1 MNSLAALARRVSLVL
16 ALALASGPVVGQ
28 GDGGAQP
35 PGTPFLRIE
44 LGMHAAPV
52 TRVVP
57 LPDGQRLLTVSLDKT
72 ARLWAADGVLLR
84 SFRPPIGEGDEG
96 GLQAAAV
103 SADGATA
110 WVAGQTGAAW
120 GRQAVIYA
128 FGIEDGAMRR
138 INTGVPASV
147 TALAAAPDGQRLAV
161 GFARNGGIA
170 IIDFQRREILHRP
183 DLGIANGVRSVAFN
197 RAGQLA
203 VASGDGMVRLFAPDF
218 RPIAQHRLTE
228 GGQPGDIAFAPDGK
242 LLAVGMAN
250 MPQVRLLDA
259 ASLRPQRNPPIGN
272 GLGQERQDLRS
283 VTWVPQPGGAALVAA
298 GYVLN
303 PQGQSVALRWS
314 NLTAPPAAV
323 LALGGTDAVLQLS
336 AMPDG
341 RLLFAAADPA
351 WGVLALDAKSGLRV
365 APSRADFRGVAQGL
379 SAPGVD
385 RTEFGLTRQGAG
397 SFRVSPDGMS
407 VEFGLRQGGQDV
419 LRFDVAERSLTR
431 LAGPSALPGPVP
443 GVLPLREWL
452 NGQTPRYADKL
463 LQLDE
468 GERARSAALLPGR
481 NGFLLGTDFALR
493 WFDLNGNLVASAVT
507 PAAVWGVQPT
517 ADGRQLVAALGDGTL
532 RWYDLNPTNALA
544 PRAALFVHGDARR
557 WLLWTPEGFFDH
569 ADEGGQNLAGFH
581 LNRAATES
589 AEWIAFNQLHRVFY
603 AGDLVRARLAFGDE
617 APLRERLAQIG
628 DVRRL
633 LTGASPPRVTLS
645 ALCYALPGQGEECR
659 PVSPTGATRGLGRV
673 RDSGGQ
679 AAATN
684 LGGPTPSPAPAT
696 GLELPEGVT
705 EVVLRAAMF
714 DRGGGIGQ
722 VDVFVNGR
730 NQGRAE
736 TRGLRR
742 DPASTPA
749 PAPAPSANLPPL
761 PPGAQPLERRI
772 RLEPGANT
780 LQLRAFDAGNAAFG
794 QSELVE
800 LRAPVR
806 SRTAEAPRL
815 PVLHLLSIGV
825 DDYTAT
831 AREGLRSLSNATGD
845 AETLVNSITGRPAR
859 AYSRVNSLVL
869 RDTEASLPRIE
880 AAFERLRAEVREED
894 TVVIFMAGHGMTDGQ
909 RYLFVPYLQQAASLD
924 AVRQQSLDDRR
935 LVALWAGLP
944 ARNSILLLDTCHAG
958 AFNLDFAGTLQNET
972 GRFVLAAASAQ
983 QSAADTA
990 AGRRNSPFSVAIQ
1003 EALTGATRD
1012 IAARGVTDQLQLGLH
1027 VRNRTPVLAREVGV
1041 EQRVAFRMSAGEIPE
1056 PFPLTEARP

>member
-1 MNSLAALARRVSLVL
+1 MKSLAALARRLSLVL
-16 ALALASGPVVGQ
+16 ALTLASGPGWGQ
-28 GDGGAQP
+28 GGGQP
-35 PGTPFLRIE
+35 PVSPFLRIE
-44 LGMHAAPV
+44 LGTHSAPI

-57 LPDGQRLLTVSLDKT
+57 LPDGQRVLTVSLDKT
-72 ARLWAADGVLLR
+72 ARLWAADGSMLR
-84 SFRPPIGEGDEG
+84 SFRPPIGDGDEG
-96 GLQAAAV
+96 ALAAAAV
-103 SADGATA
+103 SPDGATA

-120 GRQAVIYA
+120 GRTAVVYA
-128 FGIEDGAMRR
+128 FNIEDGAMRR
-138 INTGVPASV
+138 LNTGVPASV
-147 TALAAAPDGQRLAV
+147 TALAPSADGQRLAV
-161 GFARNGGIA
+161 GFARSGGIA
-170 IIDFQRREILHRP
+170 IIDFQRREVYHRP
-183 DLGIANGVRSVAFN
+183 DLGIANGVRSLAFD
-197 RAGQLA
+197 RSGRLA
-203 VASGDGMVRLFAPDF
+203 VASGDGSVRLLAPDF

-228 GGQPGDIAFAPDGK
+228 GGQPGDIAFSPDGK

-259 ASLRPQRNPPIGN
+259 ASLRAQRNPPIGN
-272 GLGQERQDLRS
+272 GLGQQRQDLRS
-283 VTWVPQPGGAALVAA
+283 VAWVPGPGGAALVAA

-314 NLTAPPAAV
+314 NLAAQPAAL
-323 LALGGTDAVLQLS
+323 LALGGTDAILQLN
-336 AMPDG
+336 ALPDG
-341 RLLFAAADPA
+341 RMLFAAADPA

-379 SAPGVD
+379 SQPGVD
-385 RTEFGLTRQGAG
+385 RTEFGFTRQGPG
-397 SFRVSPDGMS
+397 SFRVSPDGMA
-407 VEFGLRQGGQDV
+407 VEFGLHQGGQDV
-419 LRFDVAERSLTR
+419 LRFDVAERRLTR
-431 LAGPSALPGPVP
+431 LQGPSNLPGPVP

-452 NGQTPRYADKL
+452 NGQSPRFADKL

-468 GERARSAALLPGR
+468 GERARSAALLPG
-481 NGFLLGTDFALR
+481 NSGFLLGTDFAIR
-493 WFDLNGNLVASAVT
+493 WFDMNGNLQASMVA

-517 ADGRQLVAALGDGTL
+517 ADGRQVVAALGDGTL

-569 ADEGGQNLAGFH
+569 SDEGGQNLAGFH
-581 LNRAATES
+581 LNRAANES

-603 AGDLVRARLAFGDE
+603 AEDLVRRRLAFADE
-617 APLRERLAQIG
+617 APMRERLAQIG

-633 LTGASPPRVTLS
+633 LAGANPPRVTLS
-645 ALCYALPGQGEECR
+645 ALCYALPTGSEECR

-673 RDSGGQ
+673 RDSGGE

-684 LGGPTPSPAPAT
+684 LGGTTPIPAAT
-696 GLELPEGVT
+696 NGLELPEGVT
-705 EVVLRAAMF
+705 EVVLRAALF
-714 DRGGGIGQ
+714 ERGGGVGQ

-742 DPASTPA
+742 EAPAA
-749 PAPAPSANLPPL
+749 PAPTPL
-761 PPGAQPLERRI
+761 PAGAQPLERRI
-772 RLEPGANT
+772 RLEPGTNT
-780 LQLRAFDAGNAAFG
+780 LQLRAFDAGNSAFG

-806 SRTAEAPRL
+806 SRTAEAPRQ
-815 PVLHLLSIGV
+815 PVLHVLSIGV

-831 AREGLRSLSNATGD
+831 AAEGLRSLSNAAED
-845 AETLVNSITGRPAR
+845 AQTLVRGIQGRPAR
-859 AYSRVNSLVL
+859 AYGRVNSVVL
-869 RDTEASLPRIE
+869 NDRDASLPSIE
-880 AAFERLRAEVREED
+880 AAFERLRAEVKEED
-894 TVVIFMAGHGMTDGQ
+894 TVVIFIAGHGMADGQ
-909 RYLFVPYLQQAASLD
+909 RYLFVPYLPQAATMD
-924 AVRQQSLDDRR
+924 AIRRDSLDDRR
-935 LVALWAGLP
+935 LVALWASLP

-1012 IAARGVTDQLQLGLH
+1012 IATRGVTDQLQLGLH

-1041 EQRVAFRMSAGEIPE
+1041 DQRVAFRMSAGEIPE
-1056 PFPLTEARP
+1056 PFPLTEARQ